1 MAFTINLYNNSS
13 EPEVVDKSLS
23 LQTSLQGQLK
33 DNTSIITP
41 TILMNI
47 NSIPTANYM
56 YIPDF
61 HRYYYITNIESVR
74 NGLIQISAK
83 CDVLMTYKSGIR
95 ACNALVERQEF
106 NYNLYLVDNK
116 IPMENKNTVS
126 SKKLKGNYGYKHNNI
141 VLTYSTA
148 IEYNKG

>member
-1 MAFTINLYNNSS
+1 
-13 EPEVVDKSLS
+13 
-23 LQTSLQGQLK
+23 
-33 DNTSIITP
+33 
-41 TILMNI
+41 
-47 NSIPTANYM
+47 
-56 YIPDF
+56 
-61 HRYYYITNIESVR
+61 
-74 NGLIQISAK
+74 
-83 CDVLMTYKSGIR
+83 MTYKSGIR

-106 NYNLYLVDNK
+106 NYNLYLVDNQ